1 MRKILLLL
9 LGVFGLLTQSAN
21 AQDRQ
26 VTGKVTSAEDGQPL
40 PGVSVVVKGTSR
52 GTQTDA
58 NGTYTIGL
66 PRNAGSLVFSFVGTN
81 TKELSVG
88 SQSTLNVVMTND
100 SRSLDEVVVVGYGSE
115 SKRNLTGN
123 IASVSSRDIQ
133 NVPVPSVEQALQGK
147 VAGVQITSL
156 NGKLGQG
163 LQIRVR
169 GSSSVTASNQPLYV
183 IDGIPVTSQ
192 NQSSSSAPTNPIA
205 DLNFN
210 DIESLQILKDASAS
224 AIYGSRA
231 SNGVVLI
238 TTKKGRSGK
247 TQFELSGFYGG
258 STPTH
263 KREFLNTQEY
273 VSYLQGALANSAALG
288 QDPFSQTDLADIFT
302 QLTGGDRAAWE
313 KATVNTNWQDQ
324 IYQKAPVQQYDLSA
338 RGGDA
343 KTRFFISGGYS
354 DQNGILIKNRFQ
366 RLSGRVNL
374 DHTATD
380 KLTIGVNLNVAR
392 TTNNRLS
399 NDNAFSTPLQIVA
412 LPFFTPLTDAAGN
425 LSSDYTLY
433 YNPLLNRDF
442 SSNVTTVNR
451 LFGNLYADY
460 KIVPGLSFRTEL
472 GTDQLIQRENQYY
485 GRETARNTQTP
496 NGQGFDS
503 WTQVSNYTTNNFLTF
518 GQTFKQKHDVDAT
531 VGVSYQES
539 TQTYNDL
546 TAQQYPSDAYKQI
559 SSAAKVTGGNGFL
572 STFSFLSY
580 FARANYRFNNRY
592 LVGVSGRVDGSSR
605 FGANNRYGFFPA
617 ASVGWILTEESFLK
631 NVPTLSLLK
640 LRASYGITG
649 NAEIGNFSSRGLYSG
664 LASYAGS
671 TGQAGV
677 AGVPGQVP
685 SQIANPD
692 LKWEKTGQA
701 DFGLEFG
708 FLNNRISGEVDYYI
722 KKTSDLLLNVNVPGS
737 TGFRTQLRN
746 IGNLENR
753 GIEFVLNTQNTT
765 GAFQWTT
772 SLNIAHNTNKIT
784 NLKKQVI
791 QGGFVNRAIEG
802 QPIGVFFTRE
812 YAGVDPKNGDAL
824 YYKNTTNA
832 DGTLDRTTVNA
843 DNINQAQQVV
853 VGTPNPSYIGGVTN
867 TFTYKGI
874 DLTVLFQ
881 GQFGNQIYNGG
892 GQYMSANGD
901 YFDNQTRD
909 QLNSWKKPGDITSVP
924 QARLYGGNGTANSSR
939 YLQKGDFV
947 RLKSVTLGYSLPKT
961 MVSKIGLT
969 RVRVYASGVN
979 LLTFTKY
986 TGWDPEVNADY
997 LAGNV
1002 GLGNDFYSAPQA
1014 RTITGGLTIGF

>member
-9 LGVFGLLTQSAN
+9 LGVFGLLTQSAM
-21 AQDRQ
+21 AQDRR
-26 VTGKVTSAEDGQPL
+26 VTGKITSADDGQAL
-40 PGVSVVVKGTSR
+40 PGVSVVVKGTTR

-58 NGTYTIGL
+58 EGNYTIAL
-66 PRNAGSLVFSFVGTN
+66 PKNAGTLVFSFVGTD
-81 TKELSVG
+81 TKEISVG
-88 SQSTLNVVMTND
+88 NQSTINVVMSND
-100 SRSLDEVVVVGYGSE
+100 SRSLNEVVVVGYGSE

-123 IASVSSRDIQ
+123 IASVSSKDIQ

-238 TTKKGRSGK
+238 TTKKGRTGK
-247 TQFELSGFYGG
+247 TQFEASAFRGV
-258 STPTH
+258 SNATH
-263 KREFLNTQEY
+263 KREFMNTQEY
-273 VSYLQGALANSAALG
+273 VKNLQDALNNSAALG
-288 QDPFSQTDLADIFT
+288 YAPFSQNTLASIFT
-302 QLTGGDRAAWE
+302 QLTGGNRDAWE

-324 IYQKAPVQQYDLSA
+324 VLRSAPVQQYDLSA

-354 DQNGILIKNRFQ
+354 DQQGILIKNRFQ
-366 RLSGRVNL
+366 RLSGRINL
-374 DHTATD
+374 DHSATD

-399 NDNAFSTPLQIVA
+399 NDNAFSTPMQIVA
-412 LPFFTPLTDAAGN
+412 LPFFTPLNDATTGQP
-425 LSSDYTLY
+425 SGDYTLY

-451 LFGNLYADY
+451 LFGSVYADY
-460 KIVPGLSFRTEL
+460 KIVPGLSFRSEV
-472 GTDQLIQRENQYY
+472 GTDQLIQHESQYY
-485 GRETARNTQTP
+485 GRETARNIGTP

-503 WTQVSNYTTNNFLTF
+503 WTQVSNYTTNNFFTF

-531 VGVSYQES
+531 LGMSYQES
-539 TQTYNDL
+539 TQTYNDV

-559 SSAAKVTGGNGFL
+559 SSAALITGGNGTL

-580 FARANYRFNNRY
+580 FARANYRFNNKY
-592 LVGVSGRVDGSSR
+592 ILGLSGRVDGSSR

-617 ASVGWILTEESFLK
+617 ASVGWILSEESFLK
-631 NVPTLSLLK
+631 SIPTISLLK

-664 LASYAGS
+664 SGY
-671 TGQAGV
+671 
-677 AGVPGQVP
+677 AGVPGQAPV
-685 SQIANPD
+685 QIANPN
-692 LKWEKTGQA
+692 LKWEKTAQT
-701 DFGLEFG
+701 DIGLEFG
-708 FLNNRISGEVDYYI
+708 ILNGRISGEFDYYI
-722 KKTSDLLLNVNVPGS
+722 KKTSDLLLNVNVPGT
-737 TGFRTQLRN
+737 TGYSTQLRN
-746 IGNLENR
+746 VGNMQNQGL
-753 GIEFVLNTQNTT
+753 EFVLNTENTK
-765 GAFQWTT
+765 GAFQWST
-772 SLNIAHNTNKIT
+772 SINIAHNTNKIT
-784 NLKKQVI
+784 NLGGQVI
-791 QGGFVNRAIEG
+791 SGGFINRAVEG
-802 QPIGVFFTRE
+802 QPIGVFFSRE
-812 YAGVDPKNGDAL
+812 YAGVDPANGDAL
-824 YYKNTTNA
+824 YYKNTKNS
-832 DGTLDRTTVNA
+832 DGTIDRTTVNA
-843 DNINQAQQVV
+843 DNVNQAQQVV
-853 VGTPNPSYIGGVTN
+853 LGNPNPTYIGGVTN
-867 TFTYKGI
+867 TFAYKGI
-874 DLTVLFQ
+874 DLSVLFQ
-881 GQFGNQIYNGG
+881 GQFGNKIYNGG

-901 YFDNQTRD
+901 FFDNQTRD
-909 QLNSWKKPGDITSVP
+909 QLNSWKKPGDITDVP

-947 RLKSVTLGYSLPKT
+947 RLKSVTLGYSLPKPL
-961 MVSKIGLT
+961 VNKIGLT
-969 RVRVYASGVN
+969 KVRVYVSGVN

-986 TGWDPEVNADY
+986 TGWDPEVNTDY
-997 LAGNV
+997 LAGNI

-1014 RTITGGLTIGF
+1014 RTITGGINIGF